1 MLKRCIVAT
10 RPHLKRSLSMSATAL
25 IHNGIEY
32 RRLERA
38 FDPVTLYEF
47 NVLHGSTPH
56 NFIPEGPVRDHLSK
70 LKTGEAIV
78 WGAFETMG
86 DQQLVGM
93 LTAEVGGGYW
103 VQTGA
108 GGEATCFVN
117 EFVVDASYRGR
128 AIGSQLTSL
137 SVHPTLGIFGLRPEI
152 AEMYTTVHSDNVASR
167 SAFVKGGY
175 HEVRGIFLRGN
186 GYTHDADAHT
196 RDPYAFR
203 CSHIRTC
210 TGSATQLSSSAR
222 VSAL

>member
-1 MLKRCIVAT
+1 MLKRCFVAT
-10 RPHLKRSLSMSATAL
+10 RPHVNRSLSMSATAL

-186 GYTHDADAHT
+186 GYTHDADA
-196 RDPYAFR
+196 YN
-203 CSHIRTC
+203 
-210 TGSATQLSSSAR
+210 
-222 VSAL
+222 